1 MKANSSDR
9 KEQTLIEHVLAF
21 LSASERGESLP
32 TGTIAEKLYLQT
44 AREIRDFLEEIPGG
58 FLIYRADDN
67 ESLVYANK
75 ALLHIFACDTFEEF
89 RKYTGNSFK
98 GLVHPE
104 DLDAVEQSIVN
115 QISASHNNLDY
126 VEYRIK
132 DKNGNV
138 RWIEDYGHFV
148 HDDTVGDIYYVFL
161 TDATEKKLGTLR
173 ERARL
178 IDQRNERE
186 KKIKTLIEEY
196 DKERQII
203 NREHLR
209 RLEVIE
215 GLSANY
221 ESILYVDFAS
231 DDVFPYRLS
240 TRIVKQF
247 EGKFVSR
254 PYKWF
259 AKDYVKTWVHPDD
272 RAVIAEFMDPE
283 YMRKKLVEVNTYY
296 ANFRCIKDGK
306 TFYLQIRAVN
316 VGESYDGLA
325 SQAVIGYRNVDDEIK
340 REIEHTRVLEQTLR
354 DARRAEA
361 VKNTFLS
368 NMSHDMRTPLNAVFG
383 FAELAK
389 KNLTD
394 PDALKMYIEKIE
406 TAGEQ
411 ILELVDK
418 VLELTYTE
426 TKSSDIRETP
436 CNIRDIVDATV
447 GAVSLAAERKG
458 LELSV
463 TTDIKNDSVTTDAEK
478 LTRALTHIVSNAVTY
493 TDKGK
498 VWVTV
503 TQAEGVGDFS
513 EYTFAVKDTGC
524 GISPE
529 ALVHIFEPF
538 ERERNTTSSGIFGAG
553 LGLTIAKN
561 TVELLGGTITAESEQ
576 GKGSLFTVRLKLH
589 TQKTRSEKFDAQKIL
604 KSLVGAKILI
614 VEDNEINLE
623 IETELLEE
631 LGFEVDCAEN
641 GAVAV
646 QKFSDQTE
654 GTFTAVLMDIQM
666 PVMDGRQAAEKI
678 RALGSDIPIIALSA
692 NALESDKKLSLEA
705 GMDAH
710 LTKPIDVPLLMQTL
724 AGAIARRNVK

>member
-1 MKANSSDR
+1 MGSDR

-32 TGTIAEKLYLQT
+32 TKTISDRMYLQT

-58 FLIYRADDN
+58 FLIYRADGDEN
-67 ESLVYANK
+67 LIYANK
-75 ALLHIFACDTFEEF
+75 ALLHIFSCENFDEF
-89 RKYTGNSFK
+89 RRLTGNSFK

-104 DLDAVEQSIVN
+104 DIDAVEQSIIN
-115 QISASHNNLDY
+115 QINSSHDNLDY
-126 VEYRIK
+126 VEYRIR

-138 RWIEDYGHFV
+138 RWIEDYGHFA

-161 TDATEKKLGTLR
+161 TDATDKKLATMR

-186 KKIKTLIEEY
+186 KRIKSLIEEY

-215 GLSANY
+215 GLSVNY

-240 TRIVKQF
+240 TRLVKQF

-259 AKDYVKTWVHPDD
+259 ARDYVKTWVHPDD
-272 RAVIAEFMDPE
+272 RAIVAEFMDPE
-283 YMRKKLVEVNTYY
+283 YMRKKLAEVKTYY

-316 VGESYDGLA
+316 VGESCDGLA

-340 REIEHTRVLEQTLR
+340 REMEHTRVLEQTLR

-389 KNLTD
+389 KNVTD
-394 PDALKMYIEKIE
+394 PDALKIYIEKIE
-406 TAGEQ
+406 TAGKQ

-426 TKSSDIRETP
+426 SKNSYICEAP
-436 CNIRDIVDATV
+436 CNIRDIVDAAV
-447 GAVSLAAERKG
+447 GAVSLAAEHKG

-463 TTDIKNDSVTTDAEK
+463 TTDIKNDSVIADAEK

-498 VWVTV
+498 VWFTV

-561 TVELLGGTITAESEQ
+561 SVELLGGTIDAESEQ
-576 GKGSLFTVRLKLH
+576 GKGSLFTVRVKLRA
-589 TQKTRSEKFDAQKIL
+589 QKSRADKFDAQKIMR
-604 KSLVGAKILI
+604 SLVGAKIL
-614 VEDNEINLE
+614 VAEDNEINLE
-623 IETELLEE
+623 IETEILQD

-641 GAVAV
+641 GEVAV
-646 QKFSDQTE
+646 RKLAEAKDGEFA
-654 GTFTAVLMDIQM
+654 AVLMDIQM
-666 PVMDGRQAAEKI
+666 PIMDGRQAAEKI
-678 RALGSDIPIIALSA
+678 RASGSNIPIIALSA
-692 NALESDKKLSLEA
+692 NALESDRKQSLEV

-724 AGAIARRNVK
+724 AGAIAMRSGK